1 MKQHVALAA
10 LLLSASSVIAQNA
23 GLQSADN
30 RLASTN
36 EALRMRDSV
45 ASVTGCYT
53 LQTSAWSIARTTV
66 RLPGF
71 IELKPDSEV
80 GSEGALSPD
89 LDRGAVKHRAMPGYP
104 HWKRVGADVVV
115 LGWSDGFSGVTASM
129 QIHGDTLRGVARTF
143 SDDLSAPTAVAD
155 VSATRAACSSA
166 VTSEHG
172 KP

>member
-10 LLLSASSVIAQNA
+10 LLLSASSVIAQHA

-30 RLASTN
+30 RLASTD

-53 LQTSAWSIARTTV
+53 LRMSAWSIARISV

-89 LDRGAVKHRAMPGYP
+89 LIRGSVKHRAMPGYP
-104 HWKRVGADVVV
+104 QWKRVGADVVV
-115 LGWSDGFSGVTASM
+115 LGWSDGFSGVTAPM
-129 QIHGDTLRGVARTF
+129 QIHGDTLRGLARTF
-143 SDDLSAPTAVAD
+143 SDDQSAPTAVAD
-155 VSATRAACSSA
+155 VSAVRVACPEVGTR
-166 VTSEHG
+166 E
-172 KP
+172 